1 MGVCVGGVRAPLK
14 PLSIKV
20 EGELDRAV
28 KEIELMG
35 EEIDAQEK
43 GIARD
48 IGASF
53 EELHAILERH
63 KNLLLK

>member
-1 MGVCVGGVRAPLK
+1 MLLGLLK

-35 EEIDAQEK
+35 DEIDAQGK
-43 GIARD
+43 GLARD
-48 IGASF
+48 IEAACHS
-53 EELHAILERH
+53 
-63 KNLLLK
+63 